1 LLIQVSAGK
10 EDEVISKL
18 KIYPDI
24 EYAEKDGYY
33 KVAEI
38 PNDPWYYNQ
47 WSLLYHEDYYAVNL
61 EPIWGKPT
69 TPTPKP
75 PPPQFPPAIDNSNL
89 PWAYVGRLYF
99 TTIVVTDKNKDK
111 IKLGIED
118 IPLGL
123 QKGLCINIPG
133 FSSCLI
139 YGITKKR
146 GTFSIQV
153 DAQDITN
160 RITKK
165 TFPGDNYQKISEVT
179 TPNTRPASY
188 DFIYHPKTPPNIKRP
203 IIENVSNQSRM
214 PTAK

>member
-1 LLIQVSAGK
+1 MLIQVSAGK

-75 PPPQFPPAIDNSNL
+75 PPPNFL
-89 PWAYVGRLYF
+89 L
-99 TTIVVTDKNKDK
+99 
-111 IKLGIED
+111 L
-118 IPLGL
+118 
-123 QKGLCINIPG
+123 
-133 FSSCLI
+133 LI
-139 YGITKKR
+139 
-146 GTFSIQV
+146 IQ
-153 DAQDITN
+153 I
-160 RITKK
+160 
-165 TFPGDNYQKISEVT
+165 FPGHMSGDSILQ
-179 TPNTRPASY
+179 PLL
-188 DFIYHPKTPPNIKRP
+188 
-203 IIENVSNQSRM
+203 
-214 PTAK
+214 